1 MSCESPCVRLF
12 MCNVCESASVKMF
25 VGVGV
30 RVLVLGL
37 QYVDAMSAFVVQ
49 HMHKQV

>member
-1 MSCESPCVRLF
+1 MRVFVCEGASVRVFVCEGASVRL
-12 MCNVCESASVKMF
+12 
-25 VGVGV
+25 
-30 RVLVLGL
+30 LVLGL